1 MYSIEFYRRVSMK
14 KPRNKYTTIQVSSDI
29 NEHIRDF
36 CNHFGLKSSAVTENY
51 WVSLISSS
59 VSGSLVL

>member
-1 MYSIEFYRRVSMK
+1 MK
-14 KPRNKYTTIQVSSDI
+14 KEKNKYTTIQVSSDI

-36 CNHFGLKSSAVTENY
+36 CTRFGLKASAVTENY

-59 VSGSLVL
+59 VSGSVVL

>member
-1 MYSIEFYRRVSMK
+1 MK
-14 KPRNKYTTIQVSSDI
+14 KEKNKYTTIQVSSDI

-36 CNHFGLKSSAVTENY
+36 CNRFGLKASAVTENY
-51 WVSLISSS
+51 WASLISSS